1 MANSSWQVSQD
12 TASRSLSTHKVLRN
26 TYMML
31 AMTLLFSAL
40 TAGVA
45 MSMGV
50 GRMNIFVLLIGAYGL
65 MFLVHKTAN
74 STAGIFATF
83 AFTGF
88 MGFTLGPVLN
98 AYLSLPNG
106 GQLVMTALGMTGIT
120 FAGLSAVALVTR
132 KDFSFLSNFL
142 FAGAI
147 VLILAMLAAMIFNI
161 SGLALAVSAGFVLFA
176 SAAILFETSQI
187 IHGGQTNY
195 LLATV
200 SLYVSIYNM
209 FVSLLALLGFASD
222 D

>member
-98 AYLSLPNG
+98 AYL
-106 GQLVMTALGMTGIT
+106 
-120 FAGLSAVALVTR
+120 
-132 KDFSFLSNFL
+132 
-142 FAGAI
+142 
-147 VLILAMLAAMIFNI
+147 
-161 SGLALAVSAGFVLFA
+161 
-176 SAAILFETSQI
+176 
-187 IHGGQTNY
+187 
-195 LLATV
+195 
-200 SLYVSIYNM
+200 
-209 FVSLLALLGFASD
+209 
-222 D
+222 

>member
-120 FAGLSAVALVTR
+120 FAGLSTVALVTR

>member
-106 GQLVMTALGMTGIT
+106 DQLVMTALGMTGIT

-132 KDFSFLSNFL
+132 KDFSFLGNFL

>member
-1 MANSSWQVSQD
+1 
-12 TASRSLSTHKVLRN
+12 
-26 TYMML
+26 
-31 AMTLLFSAL
+31 
-40 TAGVA
+40 
-45 MSMGV
+45 
-50 GRMNIFVLLIGAYGL
+50 
-65 MFLVHKTAN
+65 
-74 STAGIFATF
+74 
-83 AFTGF
+83 
-88 MGFTLGPVLN
+88 
-98 AYLSLPNG
+98 
-106 GQLVMTALGMTGIT
+106 MTGIT

-200 SLYVSIYNM
+200 SL
-209 FVSLLALLGFASD
+209 
-222 D
+222 